1 MIMANAKTVKQEHKV
16 VPVSE
21 LKEFP
26 NNPNIH
32 PEEQVKA
39 IAKSME
45 TYGQYYPVIVDEK
58 LQILCGHGKKLA
70 LEMLGKTEA
79 EVVIMHGL
87 SEKQK
92 MKLVLE
98 DNKIQ
103 SLSYINFGKVEDIIR
118 EIGETDIIG
127 YANDYLEA
135 IISEVSTDNM
145 GVDFTQPAKKKA
157 VEEIPTEKQE
167 EQHEEFEDI
176 ESGMQSARTMV
187 CPHCGKEITL

>member
-1 MIMANAKTVKQEHKV
+1 MIMANAKTVKQERKV

-39 IAKSME
+39 IAKSMD
-45 TYGQYYPVIVDEK
+45 TYGQYYPIIVDEK
-58 LQILCGHGKKLA
+58 MQILCGHGKKLA
-70 LEMLGKTEA
+70 IEMLGKTEA

-87 SEKQK
+87 SDKQK

-103 SLSYINFGKVEDIIR
+103 SLSYVNFGKVEDIIR

-127 YANDYLEA
+127 YTNDYLEA
-135 IISEVSTDNM
+135 IINEVSTDNM

-167 EQHEEFEDI
+167 GQHEEFEDI

>member
-1 MIMANAKTVKQEHKV
+1 MSKSKVTQERKTVKV
-16 VPVSE
+16 TE

-39 IAKSME
+39 IAQSME
-45 TYGQYYPVIVDEK
+45 TYGQYYPIIVDEK
-58 LQILCGHGKKLA
+58 MQILCGHGTDA
-70 LEMLGKTEA
+70 D
-79 EVVIMHGL
+79 VVIMHGL
-87 SEKQK
+87 SDKQK

-118 EIGETDIIG
+118 EIGETGIIG
-127 YANDYLEA
+127 FTDDYLEA
-135 IISEVSTDNM
+135 IINEVSTDNM
-145 GVDFTQPAKKKA
+145 GVDFTQPAQKKS
-157 VEEIPTEKQE
+157 VESIPQEKQE
-167 EQHEEFEDI
+167 EQTDEFEDI
-176 ESGMQSARTMV
+176 DSGMQPARTMV

>member
-1 MIMANAKTVKQEHKV
+1 MIMANAKTVKQERKV

-39 IAKSME
+39 IAKSMD
-45 TYGQYYPVIVDEK
+45 TYGQYYPIIVDEK
-58 LQILCGHGKKLA
+58 MQILCGHGKKLA
-70 LEMLGKTEA
+70 IEMLGKTEA

-87 SEKQK
+87 SDKQK

-103 SLSYINFGKVEDIIR
+103 SLSYVNFGKVEDIIR

-127 YANDYLEA
+127 YTNDYLEA
-135 IISEVSTDNM
+135 IINEVSTDNM

>member
-1 MIMANAKTVKQEHKV
+1 MSKVKVTQERKTVQ
-16 VPVSE
+16 VSE

-39 IAKSME
+39 IAQSME
-45 TYGQYYPVIVDEK
+45 TYGQYYPIIVDER
-58 LQILCGHGKKLA
+58 LQILAGHGKKLA
-70 LEMLGKTEA
+70 LEKLGRTDA
-79 EVVIMHGL
+79 DVVIMRGL
-87 SEKQK
+87 SDKQK

-118 EIGETDIIG
+118 EIGETGIIG
-127 YANDYLEA
+127 YTDDYLSA
-135 IISEVSTDNM
+135 IINEVSTDNM
-145 GVDFTQPAKKKA
+145 GVDFSQPAQKKS
-157 VEEIPTEKQE
+157 VETIPQAKQE

-176 ESGMQSARTMV
+176 ESGMQPARTMI
-187 CPHCGKEITL
+187 CPHCGKEIVL

>member
-1 MIMANAKTVKQEHKV
+1 MSKSKVTQERKTVKV
-16 VPVSE
+16 TE

-39 IAKSME
+39 IAQSME
-45 TYGQYYPVIVDEK
+45 TYGQYYPIIVDEK
-58 LQILCGHGKKLA
+58 KQILCGHGKKLA
-70 LEMLGKTEA
+70 LEKLGRTDA
-79 EVVIMHGL
+79 DVVIMHGL
-87 SEKQK
+87 SDKQK

-118 EIGETDIIG
+118 EIGETGIIG
-127 YANDYLEA
+127 FTDDYLEA
-135 IISEVSTDNM
+135 IINEVSTDNM
-145 GVDFTQPAKKKA
+145 GVDFTQPAQKKS
-157 VEEIPTEKQE
+157 VESIPQEKQE
-167 EQHEEFEDI
+167 EQTDEFEDI
-176 ESGMQSARTMV
+176 DSGMQPARTMV

>member
-1 MIMANAKTVKQEHKV
+1 MSKSKVTQERKTVKV
-16 VPVSE
+16 TE

-39 IAKSME
+39 IAQSME
-45 TYGQYYPVIVDEK
+45 TYGQYYPIIVDEK
-58 LQILCGHGKKLA
+58 MQILCGHGKKLA
-70 LEMLGKTEA
+70 LEKLGRTDA
-79 EVVIMHGL
+79 DVVVMHGL
-87 SEKQK
+87 SDKQK

-118 EIGETDIIG
+118 EIGETGIIG
-127 YANDYLEA
+127 FTDDYLEA
-135 IISEVSTDNM
+135 IINEVSTDNM
-145 GVDFTQPAKKKA
+145 GVDFTQPAQKKS
-157 VEEIPTEKQE
+157 VDSIPQE
-167 EQHEEFEDI
+167 EQTDEFEDI
-176 ESGMQSARTMV
+176 DNGMQPARTMV

>member
-1 MIMANAKTVKQEHKV
+1 MIMANAKTVKQERKV

-127 YANDYLEA
+127 YTNDYLEA
-135 IISEVSTDNM
+135 IINEVSTDNM

>member
-1 MIMANAKTVKQEHKV
+1 MIMANAKTVTQERKV

-45 TYGQYYPVIVDEK
+45 TYGQYYPIIVDEK
-58 LQILCGHGKKLA
+58 MQILCGHGKKLA
-70 LEMLGKTEA
+70 LVMLEKTEA

-127 YANDYLEA
+127 YTNDYLEA
-135 IISEVSTDNM
+135 IINEVSTDNM

>member
-1 MIMANAKTVKQEHKV
+1 MIMANEKKVKQERKV

-32 PEEQVKA
+32 PKEQVEA

-45 TYGQYYPVIVDEK
+45 TYGQYYPIIVDEK
-58 LQILCGHGKKLA
+58 MQILCGHGKKLA
-70 LEMLGKTEA
+70 LEMLGKTDA
-79 EVVIMHGL
+79 DVVIMHGL
-87 SEKQK
+87 SDKQK

-103 SLSYINFGKVEDIIR
+103 SLSYVNFGKVEDIIR
-118 EIGETDIIG
+118 EIGETNIIG
-127 YANDYLEA
+127 FADDYLEA

-145 GVDFTQPAKKKA
+145 GVDFTQPAQKKS
-157 VEEIPTEKQE
+157 VEEIPTQKQE

>member
-1 MIMANAKTVKQEHKV
+1 MANAKTVKQERKV

-39 IAKSME
+39 IAKSMD
-45 TYGQYYPVIVDEK
+45 TYGQYYPIIVDEK
-58 LQILCGHGKKLA
+58 MQILCGHGKKLA
-70 LEMLGKTEA
+70 IEMLGKTEA

-87 SEKQK
+87 SDKQK

-103 SLSYINFGKVEDIIR
+103 SLSYVNFGKVEDIIR

-127 YANDYLEA
+127 YTNDYLEA
-135 IISEVSTDNM
+135 IINEVSTDNM

>member
-1 MIMANAKTVKQEHKV
+1 MANAKTVKQEHKV

>member
-1 MIMANAKTVKQEHKV
+1 MIMANAKTVKHERKV

-39 IAKSME
+39 IAKSMD
-45 TYGQYYPVIVDEK
+45 TYGQYYPIIVDEK
-58 LQILCGHGKKLA
+58 MQILCGHGKKLA
-70 LEMLGKTEA
+70 IEMLGKTEA

-87 SEKQK
+87 SDKRK

-103 SLSYINFGKVEDIIR
+103 SLSYVNFGKVEDIIR

-127 YANDYLEA
+127 YTNDYLEA
-135 IISEVSTDNM
+135 IINEVSTDNM

-167 EQHEEFEDI
+167 GQHEEFEDI

>member
-1 MIMANAKTVKQEHKV
+1 MSKSKVTQERKTVKV
-16 VPVSE
+16 TE

-39 IAKSME
+39 IAQSME
-45 TYGQYYPVIVDEK
+45 TYGQYYPIIVDEK
-58 LQILCGHGKKLA
+58 MQILCGDGKKLA
-70 LEMLGKTEA
+70 LGKLGRTDADE
-79 EVVIMHGL
+79 VIMHGL
-87 SEKQK
+87 SDKQK

-118 EIGETDIIG
+118 EIGETGIIG
-127 YANDYLEA
+127 FTDDYLEA
-135 IISEVSTDNM
+135 IINEVSTDNM
-145 GVDFTQPAKKKA
+145 GVDFTQPAQKKS
-157 VEEIPTEKQE
+157 VESIPQEKQE
-167 EQHEEFEDI
+167 EQTDEFEDI
-176 ESGMQSARTMV
+176 DSGMQPARTMV